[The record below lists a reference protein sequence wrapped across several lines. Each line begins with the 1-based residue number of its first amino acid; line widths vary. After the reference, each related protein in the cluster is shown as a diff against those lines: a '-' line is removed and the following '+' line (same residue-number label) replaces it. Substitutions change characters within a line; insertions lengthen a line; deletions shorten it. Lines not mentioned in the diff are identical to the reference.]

1 MIESVSISL
10 KFPEEQIPAL
20 PGLGDDNEVRAVIA
34 LHLEKTLFC
43 EGDQEQFESHI
54 ETIFEDLCIDDEK
67 AQKNILNMLAKYES
81 FLVTLIGHLYEQGK
95 KKVAEEGTFSYPIG
109 KNAYQDKDDNYWK
122 IDIDRLQKNEADYD
136 DVQLS
141 DGQTVFVFNPTVKD
155 GRIMVHSGNIKV
167 RTWEDGTHGGMI
179 NKLQAHLLANSQCS
193 CGNTPCTC
201 GGAIAA
207 LPDDDEEP
215 VNEFE
220 EWDNLMKKA
229 NDRDVILVYRDGEE
243 VMRF

>member
-1 MIESVSISL
+1 MIESAKISL
-10 KFPEEQIPAL
+10 KFPEDQIPVL
-20 PGLGDDNEVRAVIA
+20 PGLADDNEVRAVIA

-43 EGDQEQFESHI
+43 EDDQEQFESHI

-67 AQKNILNMLAKYES
+67 TQKTILNMLSKYES
-81 FLVTLIGHLYEQGK
+81 FLVTLIGHLYKQENKKVSEQGI
-95 KKVAEEGTFSYPIG
+95 FSYPVG
-109 KNAYQDKDDNYWK
+109 RYAYQDKLDNNWK
-122 IDIDRLQKNEADYD
+122 IDIDKLQNSEANYD
-136 DVQLS
+136 DVKLN

-155 GRIMVHSGNIKV
+155 GRIMVHSGSMKV
-167 RTWEDGTHGGMI
+167 RTWEDSSNNGMI

-207 LPDDDEEP
+207 LPDDEEP

-229 NDRDVILVYRDGEE
+229 SDRDVILVYRDGEE